1 MDHEHLAVTMRARA
15 DANGRNGQPLGDLLG
30 QVLWNAFQHHRER
43 ATILYRQSIAHDCF
57 PLVLVL
63 TLNLIAA
70 EPMNRLRGEANVSHD
85 RDANLDDGL
94 DRTWHRSTALEFH
107 PLGTALL
114 EEPPGIP
121 DRLLPTYL
129 IGEKRH
135 VPDHQS
141 TLATARN
148 RSRVVDHLLH
158 RNRQGIRLALKDAAN
173 RVADQEDINA
183 GLVQNPRK
191 GIIVSGETGDL
202 FPQTLFFDD
211 MRYGD
216 LLSHCFTLQ
225 K

>member
-1 MDHEHLAVTMRARA
+1 
-15 DANGRNGQPLGDLLG
+15 
-30 QVLWNAFQHHRER
+30 
-43 ATILYRQSIAHDCF
+43 
-57 PLVLVL
+57 
-63 TLNLIAA
+63 
-70 EPMNRLRGEANVSHD
+70 
-85 RDANLDDGL
+85 
-94 DRTWHRSTALEFH
+94 LELH
-107 PLGTALL
+107 PLSTSFL

-148 RSRVVDHLLH
+148 RSRVVDDLFH
-158 RNRQGIRLALKDAAN
+158 RNRQGIRLPLKNASY
-173 RVADQEDINA
+173 RVTDQEDIDA
-183 GLVQNPRK
+183 GFVQNPRK

-202 FPQTLFFDD
+202 LPQALFFDD

-225 K
+225 KQKSLPNEPEGQQWRASGEPRPATQVLPIGIRLRPGYLDPSGI